1 MTDVLVAVHQPNLF
15 PWLGYFDKLARAD
28 VFILQ
33 DDVQFARRHGGGGNW
48 VNRVR
53 ILVAGAAAWI
63 TIPVR
68 REKGPLQTIAELE
81 IANQMPWRLQLL
93 RKLRVQYGRAPHFA
107 EGMDVLAPSIEF
119 NTDSLT
125 EFNVNAI
132 SALATSLDVM
142 PRRMVRQST
151 LGVKGHATSLL
162 VDLVKAVGGTAYLT
176 GDGADG
182 YLEPQEFSDARLRLE
197 FQRFRHPEYP
207 QGVDAFVP
215 GLSVIDA
222 LMHCG
227 VGGVRDM
234 LQRSRAARTASE
246 PA

>member
-1 MTDVLVAVHQPNLF
+1 VTDVLVAVHQPNFF

-81 IANQMPWRLQLL
+81 IANQMPWRSQLL
-93 RKLRVQYGRAPHFA
+93 RKLKAQYGLAPHFA
-107 EGMDVLAPSIEF
+107 DAMELLAPTIEF
-119 NTDSLT
+119 STDSLS
-125 EFNVNAI
+125 EFNVHAI
-132 SALATSLDVM
+132 SSLATSLDVM
-142 PRRMVRQST
+142 PRRIVRQSA

-182 YLEPQEFSDARLRLE
+182 YLEPQKFGEARLRLE
-197 FQRFRHPEYP
+197 FQHFRHPEYP
-207 QGVDAFVP
+207 QIAEAFVP

-227 VGGVRDM
+227 VNGVRDI
-234 LQRSRAARTASE
+234 LQRSRAARAANK

>member
-1 MTDVLVAVHQPNLF
+1 MSEMLVAVHQPNFF

-33 DDVQFARRHGGGGNW
+33 DDVQFARRHGAGGNW

-81 IANQMPWRLQLL
+81 IANQMPWRSQLL
-93 RKLRVQYGRAPHFA
+93 RKLKVQYGRAPHFA
-107 EGMDVLAPSIEF
+107 EAMDVLAPSIEF
-119 NTDSLT
+119 STDSLS
-125 EFNVNAI
+125 EFNAHAI
-132 SALATSLDVM
+132 SSLATSLDVM
-142 PRRMVRQST
+142 PRRMVRQSA
-151 LGVKGHATSLL
+151 LGVTGHATSLL
-162 VDLVKAVGGTAYLT
+162 IDLVKSVSGTAYLT

-182 YLEPQEFSDARLRLE
+182 YLEPQRFVEARLRLE

-215 GLSVIDA
+215 GLSVVDA

-227 VGGVRDM
+227 VHGVRGM
-234 LQRSRAARTASE
+234 LQRTRAASAANERE
-246 PA
+246 